1 MDPNAF
7 MVGGGMQMQQR
18 PQPQPDQHHN
28 ELAARIVQELA
39 KTPIHT
45 GWQATLDPRT
55 RAACILNLLVL
66 RLLQL
71 LDKHPTDTCEQGE
84 SATFAEQHE

>member
-1 MDPNAF
+1 
-7 MVGGGMQMQQR
+7 MQMQQR
-18 PQPQPDQHHN
+18 PQPQPDQHTN

-45 GWQATLDPRT
+45 GWQATFDPRT
-55 RAACILNLLVL
+55 RAVCILNLLVPRPL
-66 RLLQL
+66 RLLN
-71 LDKHPTDTCEQGE
+71 KHPTDTCEQGE

>member
-18 PQPQPDQHHN
+18 PQPSSEQQQN
-28 ELAARIVQELA
+28 ELLARIVQELA

-45 GWQATLDPRT
+45 GWQATFDPRT
-55 RAACILNLLVL
+55 RAMCILQLLVL
-66 RLLQL
+66 RPFQL
-71 LDKHPTDTCEQGE
+71 LDAHVTDICEQSE
-84 SATFAEQHE
+84 SAAYAEQHE